1 MSKKI
6 DPTIFA
12 VWVRILQLV
21 PDSVLWLL
29 RFPSA
34 GEEQL
39 KRTATIWANSE
50 IASRLLFT
58 DVVPKEE
65 HLRRIRIADLV
76 LDTVEVREMI
86 MGEGPCFLNFRQV

>member
-1 MSKKI
+1 M
-6 DPTIFA
+6 
-12 VWVRILQLV
+12 WLRILQLV

-34 GEEQL
+34 GEEHL

-76 LDTVEVREMI
+76 LDTVEVGGTI
-86 MGEGPCFLNFRQV
+86 MRVRVFLIFIKCNAHTIAAE